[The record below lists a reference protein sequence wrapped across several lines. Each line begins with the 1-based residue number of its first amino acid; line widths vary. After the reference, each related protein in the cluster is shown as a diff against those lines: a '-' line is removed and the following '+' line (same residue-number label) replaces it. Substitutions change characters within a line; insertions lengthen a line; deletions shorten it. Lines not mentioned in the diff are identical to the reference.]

1 MPSINFTQ
9 EVVAGALYQPLLGWQ
24 YEYVPRGG
32 VIKVLM
38 DCTAVGV
45 VATVTAGSD
54 TLMERSP
61 VDAGGTTGVI
71 PSSFDVD
78 PLTDEV
84 MAAIAVKLFSRTPR
98 AVLSSSTAK
107 PSTCRRECNSG
118 W

>member
-1 MPSINFTQ
+1 MPSINFT
-9 EVVAGALYQPLLGWQ
+9 ESVAAGALYQPLLGWQ

-38 DCTAVGV
+38 DATAVGI

-61 VDAGGTTGVI
+61 VDAGGTAGVI
-71 PSSFDVD
+71 PSSFDSD

-84 MAAIAVKLFSRTPR
+84 MAGDRAKIVFENTSGGAVTVNGKAEYLP
-98 AVLSSSTAK
+98 A
-107 PSTCRRECNSG
+107 
-118 W
+118 

>member
-1 MPSINFTQ
+1 MLIDAT
-9 EVVAGALYQPLLGWQ
+9 G
-24 YEYVPRGG
+24 
-32 VIKVLM
+32 
-38 DCTAVGV
+38 VGV

-84 MAAIAVKLFSRTPR
+84 MAGDRVKVVFENTTGGALIVNGKAEYLP
-98 AVLSSSTAK
+98 A
-107 PSTCRRECNSG
+107 
-118 W
+118 

>member
-9 EVVAGALYQPLLGWQ
+9 SIAAGELYQPLIGWQ

-32 VIKVLM
+32 IIKLLM
-38 DCTAVGV
+38 DAGAVGV

-61 VDAGGTTGVI
+61 VAAGGTTGVI

-78 PLTDEV
+78 ALTDEV
-84 MAAIAVKLFSRTPR
+84 MGGDRVKIVFENTSGGAVVVNGKAEYLP
-98 AVLSSSTAK
+98 A
-107 PSTCRRECNSG
+107 
-118 W
+118 